1 MADAELTATLKLK
14 SDEFERNVKSS
25 TEAAE
30 ELAKRVGDSTDSL
43 NDQQK
48 ALLKSAKDAGYY
60 FDAQGRLHDQTGKY
74 AKQNDELGQKLKAL
88 QTELKR
94 TGKEAE
100 ILETGLQKAG
110 NASQKIDV
118 GGNGTSFKVGAMA
131 GAVGGAVGGVIGGVV
146 SGVTSAIVSNAQQ
159 IIVSGIQRINAEAA
173 KAATVLIDSSRLNV
187 DTRTLQEW
195 TYAAGK
201 MNINA
206 DKMGD
211 IFKDTNDKIGDFVR
225 TGGGEAKDII
235 DTLNINVREL
245 IGLSPDKVLMR
256 IAKESEGL
264 NAQDRTFLFEAIAD
278 EASTL
283 LPLLD
288 DGAAKMQAF
297 KDQAQ
302 REGRILSDGQLQAM
316 KSYKESLDSLIS
328 RAEAF
333 AAQVAGNLAKPLEIL
348 TNEFNKLIDQYGGAE
363 GAAQSFAKVMI
374 ETAASGVQAFGYVLE
389 QIANVRKLMADASG
403 TWASFQ
409 LEIAQGRYERS
420 MTMPLDDP
428 ERIKA
433 KEDLAAAKKN
443 MEAAVQN
450 GLTAEDFQ
458 RTTKTLADNVRSLGR
473 NFEEKATAAA
483 DDSSKSKVIE
493 DKIAAGLQTTF
504 QKLQKQ
510 YQELLKQ
517 DNQEAKAQAQEVLA
531 QMKQIESQLKAQGLS
546 TSPQAESVNNSEQI
560 EATKNLI
567 ETTKQQLEEMKKANA
582 LSTQDASAADKNTLH
597 AQQIAVQNRLIELQ
611 NKLVDL
617 ETKKTDKSTQDYD
630 NRMAVDAAKDV
641 AKAEE
646 AKGKELDKHNKE
658 LLKEQQD
665 QLKLKQKLDMDDA
678 KSKDAATKEQS
689 AASKAFNESV
699 RSFGQSV
706 DKQANG
712 KVMDVNGKEV
722 PQIQAFYGSDN
733 RPAVVQK
740 QPQFNHLTGDSNS
753 SMQNLGVLYIASQDG
768 KQMAKVFA
776 DPANIKIIKQIAVMG
791 VNEMARDGAAGNT

>member
-88 QTELKR
+88 QAELKR

-100 ILETGLQKAG
+100 ILETGLHKAG

-118 GGNGTSFKVGAMA
+118 GGKGSSFKVGAMA
-131 GAVGGAVGGVIGGVV
+131 GVVGGAVGGVIGGVV

-278 EASTL
+278 EASAL

-363 GAAQSFAKVMI
+363 KAAKSFAVTVVDG
-374 ETAASGVQAFGYVLE
+374 TAMGIQALATLYEYISKTRVVFNALVGMNAEHQLGKAERGYEVAQAGYKGGWTSKEELE
-389 QIANVRKLMADASG
+389 K
-403 TWASFQ
+403 
-409 LEIAQGRYERS
+409 
-420 MTMPLDDP
+420 
-428 ERIKA
+428 
-433 KEDLAAAKKN
+433 AKKN
-443 MEAAVQN
+443 YEMAKESSDAAMN
-450 GLTAEDFQ
+450 
-458 RTTKTLADNVRSLGR
+458 
-473 NFEEKATAAA
+473 AT
-483 DDSSKSKVIE
+483 I
-493 DKIAAGLQTTF
+493 
-504 QKLQKQ
+504 
-510 YQELLKQ
+510 
-517 DNQEAKAQAQEVLA
+517 
-531 QMKQIESQLKAQGLS
+531 
-546 TSPQAESVNNSEQI
+546 
-560 EATKNLI
+560 
-567 ETTKQQLEEMKKANA
+567 
-582 LSTQDASAADKNTLH
+582 DASKA
-597 AQQIAVQNRLIELQ
+597 
-611 NKLVDL
+611 
-617 ETKKTDKSTQDYD
+617 
-630 NRMAVDAAKDV
+630 
-641 AKAEE
+641 AEE
-646 AKGKELDKHNKE
+646 AKKLATDIKDIAKTFKEEGTKAIQNEEKPKTVGELGADAFRAKQEYEALEAQKADGAKILEAHTKMLLLEAQVAEAQNKPTDRSLSDYDKQAASAKAEGDAKAAKKTEEEKSKELDKRNKE

-665 QLKLKQKLDMDDA
+665 QLKWKQKMDMDDA
-678 KSKDAATKEQS
+678 KSKDATTKEQS
-689 AASKAFNESV
+689 AATQAFNESV

-706 DKQANG
+706 DKQNNG
-712 KVMDVNGKEV
+712 KVVDANGKEV
-722 PQIQAFYGSDN
+722 PQIQAFYGSGGG
-733 RPAVVQK
+733 RPAAV
-740 QPQFNHLTGDSNS
+740 QPQQQFNSTGGSMDNS
-753 SMQNLGVLYIASQDG
+753 QNMGTVNISVASKDGVVKMFPVLGNVKTLQELKTAVESIMNQYA
-768 KQMAKVFA
+768 
-776 DPANIKIIKQIAVMG
+776 ANGQ
-791 VNEMARDGAAGNT
+791 AANS

>member
-1 MADAELTATLKLK
+1 MADAELTAKLKL
-14 SDEFERNVKSS
+14 DAEEFEKKVKSS
-25 TEAAE
+25 TQAAE
-30 ELAKRVGDSTDSL
+30 ELAKRVGDSASSL

-88 QTELKR
+88 QAELKR

-118 GGNGTSFKVGAMA
+118 GGKGTSFKVGAMA

-235 DTLNINVREL
+235 ETLNLDVREL

-278 EASTL
+278 EASAL

-374 ETAASGVQAFGYVLE
+374 ETAASGVQAFGYLIE
-389 QIANVRKLMADASG
+389 QIANARKLMADASG
-403 TWASFQ
+403 TVANLQYEWA
-409 LEIAQGRYERS
+409 EGKYRKAV
-420 MTMPLDDP
+420 MLDPKDP
-428 ERIKA
+428 ERIQAKA
-433 KEDLAAAKKN
+433 DYETAKANLAATI
-443 MEAAVQN
+443 QT
-450 GLTAEDFQ
+450 GLVAEDFQ
-458 RTTKTLADNVRSLGR
+458 KSTKTLADNIKNLSK
-473 NFEEKATAAA
+473 NFEEKATVAI
-483 DDSSKSKVIE
+483 DDSAKEKSTE
-493 DKIAAGLQTTF
+493 DKIATGLQKTF
-504 QKLQKQ
+504 QNLQEQ

-517 DNQEAKAQAQEVLA
+517 DNQESKAQAQEVLA
-531 QMKQIESQLKAQGLS
+531 QMKQIESQLKAQGLP
-546 TSPQAESVNNSEQI
+546 TSPQTESVNNSEQI

-567 ETTKQQLEEMKKANA
+567 ESTKQQLEEMKKANA
-582 LSTQDASAADKNTLH
+582 LSAQEASVADKNTLH

-617 ETKKTDKSTQDYD
+617 ESKKTDKSTQDYD
-630 NRMAVDAAKDV
+630 NRIAVDAAKDA

-646 AKGKELDKHNKE
+646 AKGKELDKRNKE

-712 KVMDVNGKEV
+712 KVLDANGKEV
-722 PQIQAFYGSDN
+722 PQIQAFYGSDS
-733 RPAVVQK
+733 RPAAVQK
-740 QPQFNHLTGDSNS
+740 QQQFNNATSNIDQ

-768 KQMAKVFA
+768 KQMAKVLA
-776 DPANIKIIKQIAVMG
+776 TPENVKIIKQIAVMG
-791 VNEMARDGAAGNT
+791 VSEMVRNGAAANT